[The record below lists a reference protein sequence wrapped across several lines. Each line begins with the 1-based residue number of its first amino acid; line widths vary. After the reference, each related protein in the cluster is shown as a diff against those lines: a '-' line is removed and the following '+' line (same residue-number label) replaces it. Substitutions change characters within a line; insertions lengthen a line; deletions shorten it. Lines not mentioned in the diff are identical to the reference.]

1 MTLLLTVIHP
11 DASYMLGNGISMG
24 CREGTTECMY
34 YHMGAFWLI
43 SDQRNTMNMK
53 TGEVRDPFI
62 KRRGELMKVPHSTC
76 FVLIFGQT
84 RVL

>member
-1 MTLLLTVIHP
+1 
-11 DASYMLGNGISMG
+11 
-24 CREGTTECMY
+24 MY